1 MVGNTQPEEQQQE
14 WYTPQEAA
22 RYLRLSVP
30 TVYRLTANGLL
41 AAYFVGRSRRYR
53 RADLDALPQRRTT
66 PTEANHA

>member
-1 MVGNTQPEEQQQE
+1 MVDNTQREEQQE

-66 PTEANHA
+66 PREANHA

>member
-1 MVGNTQPEEQQQE
+1 MVDNTQPEEQQE

-66 PTEANHA
+66 PREANHA